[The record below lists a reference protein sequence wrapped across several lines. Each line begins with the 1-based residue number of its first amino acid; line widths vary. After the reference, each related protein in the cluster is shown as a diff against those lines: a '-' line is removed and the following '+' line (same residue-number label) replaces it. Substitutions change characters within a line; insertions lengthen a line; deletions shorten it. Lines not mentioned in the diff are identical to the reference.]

1 MPPMLPGERNWA
13 RQKDLGQRA
22 SWILKIGKFTPLD
35 GVSGQWR
42 GGDYKMGGSG
52 GQGGTK
58 FRLGMS
64 CLTLL
69 VAGCPAIAS
78 ETIGSVGGGG
88 AGAGVLSGQP
98 ARGSH

>member
-1 MPPMLPGERNWA
+1 
-13 RQKDLGQRA
+13 
-22 SWILKIGKFTPLD
+22 
-35 GVSGQWR
+35 
-42 GGDYKMGGSG
+42 MGGSG

-69 VAGCPAIAS
+69 VAGCPVIAS